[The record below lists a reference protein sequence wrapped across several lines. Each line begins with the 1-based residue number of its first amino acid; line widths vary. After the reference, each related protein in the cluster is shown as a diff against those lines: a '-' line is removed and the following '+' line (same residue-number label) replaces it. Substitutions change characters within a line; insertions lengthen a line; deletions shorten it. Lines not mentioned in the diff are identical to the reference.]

1 MVIKKFF
8 QTSIICGLLL
18 LTSCSTFSFVFE
30 RLDWFALWRLDSMF
44 ELSDKQEALLQPEL
58 IELQQW
64 MRDEGFPTTIEKLE
78 ALLALW
84 DEEKPEAA
92 YLHLMS
98 SLDELNQ
105 LYLNAMEGQ
114 VVKFSLSLTKENAQ
128 HYRVYTDDKQEDW
141 FEPAS
146 SIDARIDDDI
156 ERLETWF
163 GHLND
168 QQVNIIERMA
178 SLTENELQIR
188 IDNLRTWRESFLQAA
203 LNRDTS
209 LIRTWLNDL
218 SIFWTEEYT
227 LLKQHNKQQRQA
239 LLFELF
245 PTLTLKQKHHAR
257 DYVVDLI
264 DKLQDVIPHK
274 S

>member
-1 MVIKKFF
+1 MVIKKIF

-218 SIFWTEEYT
+218 SIFWTKEYT

>member
-1 MVIKKFF
+1 MMLKKFF
-8 QTSIICGLLL
+8 QASIICGLLL

-44 ELSDKQEALLQPEL
+44 ELSDEQEALLQPEL
-58 IELQQW
+58 IELQEW
-64 MRDEGFPTTIEKLE
+64 MREEGFPTTIKKLE
-78 ALLALW
+78 TLLTLW
-84 DEEKPEAA
+84 GDEKPELA
-92 YLHLMS
+92 YLHLMR

-105 LYLNAMEGQ
+105 LYLNALKDK

-128 HYRVYTDDKQEDW
+128 NYRAYTDEEQKDW
-141 FEPAS
+141 FESAS
-146 SIDARIDDDI
+146 SVDAQIDDDI

-168 QQVNIIERMA
+168 QQVSIIERRA

-188 IDNLRTWRESFLQAA
+188 IDNLNTWREGFLLAA
-203 LNRDTS
+203 LDRDTS
-209 LIRTWLNDL
+209 LIRTWLDDL

-227 LLKQHNKQQRQA
+227 RLKQHNKQQRQA

-264 DKLQDVIPHK
+264 DKIQDVIPNDA
-274 S
+274 